1 MFKCIKLFLPDLSIL
16 IDPVRNLIQFLE
28 LDFAQSLAALMR
40 RDDQPAF
47 GKDLDMSRYGRSA
60 YIKIIGYTIEGE
72 FLLCQQAEYGSPVGI
87 GYCLENV
94 SSHFI
99 YVTVWLHI

>member
-1 MFKCIKLFLPDLSIL
+1 
-16 IDPVRNLIQFLE
+16 
-28 LDFAQSLAALMR
+28 
-40 RDDQPAF
+40 
-47 GKDLDMSRYGRSA
+47 
-60 YIKIIGYTIEGE
+60 
-72 FLLCQQAEYGSPVGI
+72 LLCQQAEYGSPVGI